1 MKGGIAS
8 AGKRFCEMDRKC
20 CHKDERKS
28 GMKRDERKKGKDVK
42 DKRKMFKRTT
52 VVMAVAVLMV
62 VGGATA
68 YFTATD
74 DVTNRWT
81 VGNVDIELQEPQ
93 YDASEGERT
102 DIVPNKDLAKDP
114 QIQNTG
120 FNDAFVFLKV
130 TVPKA
135 DVIVAAQ
142 DGTQG
147 AKQVQELFDYRIN
160 SAWVLVASSEGTTAN
175 TYIYAYGNP
184 ASCTVLAPDE
194 VTSVLF
200 DSGTIKFKNVIEGQ
214 GLENSTLEM
223 PVEAFGIQTTDI
235 TDNDVTAPKAV
246 WAVLNNQLT
255 SGS

>member
-1 MKGGIAS
+1 
-8 AGKRFCEMDRKC
+8 
-20 CHKDERKS
+20 
-28 GMKRDERKKGKDVK
+28 MKRDERKRKKGGK

-52 VVMAVAVLMV
+52 MVMAVAVLLMI
-62 VGGATA
+62 GAVSA

-74 DVTNRWT
+74 NVTNRWT

-93 YDASEGERT
+93 YDASEDERT

-114 QIQNTG
+114 QIRNTG
-120 FNDAFVFLKV
+120 SNDAFVFIKV

-142 DGTQG
+142 DGIQG
-147 AKQVQELFDYRIN
+147 AKQVQELFDYVIN
-160 SAWVLVASSEGTTAN
+160 SSWVLVESSEGTASN

-184 ASCTVLAPDE
+184 TSCTVLAPDE
-194 VTSVLF
+194 VTGVLF
-200 DSGTIKFKNVIEGQ
+200 DSGTIRFKNVIEGQ

-235 TDNDVTAPKAV
+235 TDNGVTAPKAV